1 MVRSLPVA
9 LPPPGANVAAS
20 SPCAHRRLRALGG
33 EVASLAELIGA
44 ESILPELG
52 MTPEVA
58 VLASAGFATVSLL
71 VNFWGG
77 VATENK
83 RAELQLEVGAGRSS
97 WVLSACIEGLP
108 ALQRCL
114 CLCCPDRVAAAP
126 TARFLWAPAAA
137 PLLLCSLSETSARSS
152 S

>member
-1 MVRSLPVA
+1 
-9 LPPPGANVAAS
+9 
-20 SPCAHRRLRALGG
+20 
-33 EVASLAELIGA
+33 VASLAELIGA

-83 RAELQLEVGAGRSS
+83 RAELQLEVGAGCS
-97 WVLSACIEGLP
+97 WVLSACTEGLP

-114 CLCCPDRVAAAP
+114 CLCCPDRVAAALDAVALDSCGP
-126 TARFLWAPAAA
+126 LPLLHV
-137 PLLLCSLSETSARSS
+137 LLLCSLSETSARSS